1 MQEILPIAAGALVAV
16 FTSTLAARRPRVFA
30 VVALGVAL
38 GTAATIASGEFR
50 VSWEFLAVD
59 IPLVLLSALATVLL
73 ARRLLRLRPSAAKA

>member
-1 MQEILPIAAGALVAV
+1 MQEVLPIAAGALVAV

-59 IPLVLLSALATVLL
+59 IPLVALSALAATLL
-73 ARRLLRLRPSAAKA
+73 SRRPLRRVSTARA